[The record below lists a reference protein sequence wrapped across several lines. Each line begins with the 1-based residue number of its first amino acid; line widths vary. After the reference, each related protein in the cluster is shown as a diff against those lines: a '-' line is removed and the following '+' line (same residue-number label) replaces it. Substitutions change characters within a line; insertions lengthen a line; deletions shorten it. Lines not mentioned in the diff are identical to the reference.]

1 MIPDEKTSS
10 VSRQEFIDLLCRITK
25 TNEEMTTTMNGDDI
39 NNNTNQREVTIID
52 DTSVVEDGEIITLD
66 DDDDEITDKKEIEDG
81 EITES
86 PGSDVCVKFFVFRM
100 KM

>member
-25 TNEEMTTTMNGDDI
+25 TNEEMTTTMNGDD
-39 NNNTNQREVTIID
+39 TNQREVTIID

-86 PGSDVCVKFFVFRM
+86 PGSDVCVKFFRF
-100 KM
+100 

>member
-25 TNEEMTTTMNGDDI
+25 TNEEMTTTMNGD
-39 NNNTNQREVTIID
+39 NTNQREVTIID

-100 KM
+100 KL